1 MEGIPQELQFELKDE
16 NELLHNMEKN
26 SEEPSIDMA
35 IENVIEEPEEV
46 PDIVELDVPDIKKE
60 PIKSED
66 IFITPELPKP
76 PEPVK
81 PEKPVRLN
89 KNGQPR
95 KKRIY
100 TEEQKEAMRVR
111 MKLAR
116 EQRGKNDK
124 IKKEKKEKEQKY
136 KELKEKTRDQEIEEM
151 ELKLTKKNIP
161 QATPE
166 PKQSFT
172 KEDIQD
178 AQLNAIVE
186 YEKIRKQRKQKK
198 KQDQLIQQEK
208 EALKQLVKREMN
220 QSWEAVSGRY
230 AGCY

>member
-26 SEEPSIDMA
+26 SEEPSIDME
-35 IENVIEEPEEV
+35 IIEEPV
-46 PDIVELDVPDIKKE
+46 VDDVVELDVPEIKKE

-66 IFITPELPKP
+66 IFLTPEVP
-76 PEPVK
+76 K

-95 KKRIY
+95 KKRQY
-100 TEEQKEAMRVR
+100 TEEQREAMRVR
-111 MKLAR
+111 MLKAR
-116 EQRGKNDK
+116 EARGKNDK
-124 IKKEKKEKEQKY
+124 IKKEKKEKEKKH
-136 KELKEKTRDQEIEEM
+136 KELKEKTIEHEIEEM
-151 ELKLTKKNIP
+151 EQKLTKKNNP
-161 QATPE
+161 QSQPQ

-198 KQDQLIQQEK
+198 KQEQLIAQEK
-208 EALKQLVKREMN
+208 EALKNLVKREMN
-220 QSWEAVSGRY
+220 QSWEATAGRFS
-230 AGCY
+230 GCY